1 MKIGEIYFI
10 REHDRLERQHSSY
23 VKIGLVNSTQRNS
36 EERLLDHQTGNP
48 RDLVIHHVV
57 QTPSPFWVERG
68 LHHRLGRMR
77 VRGEW
82 FLLEA
87 DELSTSVALAEE
99 LAREAFQYVDI
110 IQQAEELAD
119 VVSSGVVLPSTPE
132 AHEWLDHLS
141 RAHVKIKACKAMS
154 DQYKAVF
161 GSLSQVEKEEVEADE
176 IVVTEA
182 YLHKEF
188 DREGFDAANPGVTE
202 KYTSITETVSGSFV
216 PKYIKHVVSELD
228 RELTE
233 FQNVFLEACQNVIE
247 KSMTFSDLAEL
258 HRDLES
264 HQNAYEWEKTIADA
278 NLRMLCGT
286 ADGLDGLCTWKRTKK
301 EKVEF
306 DRDSLQFDYPDQYAS
321 FLKTEMRNRQKT
333 KKRPSRKT
341 S

>member
-1 MKIGEIYFI
+1 
-10 REHDRLERQHSSY
+10 
-23 VKIGLVNSTQRNS
+23 
-36 EERLLDHQTGNP
+36 
-48 RDLVIHHVV
+48 
-57 QTPSPFWVERG
+57 
-68 LHHRLGRMR
+68 MR

-110 IQQAEELAD
+110 IQQAEERAD

-132 AHEWLDHLS
+132 THEWLDHLS

-278 NLRMLCGT
+278 NLRLLCGT
-286 ADGLDGLCTWKRTKK
+286 ADGIDGLCTWKRTTK

-306 DRDSLQFDYPDQYAS
+306 DADSLQFDYPDEYAS

-333 KKRPSRKT
+333 KKRPRRKT